1 MVLKPGTLVN
11 NRYRII
17 EEIGV
22 GGMAIVYKATD
33 EKLDRDV
40 TFKVLKEAYI
50 DDEEFIIRF
59 VTEARAA
66 ARLANN
72 NIVNVYD
79 VGNEGNINYIVM
91 EYIEGFTLKD
101 LICSKAPFTDEETVG
116 IAVQI
121 ALGLRHA
128 HKHNIVHR
136 DIKPENILITNT
148 GGEGT
153 VKVTDFGIAQ
163 ATNSSTSPTD
173 NMGSVHYF
181 SPEQAKGE
189 KADIRSDIYS
199 LGIVMYEM
207 VTGKQPFDG
216 DSAVALAMKHLKSP
230 LPNIKEINPNVSDNL
245 IAVIKKCTS
254 KEPRNRYQSADAL
267 INDLRRVIGISN
279 MLQSQK
285 VSKTA
290 TNTESTK
297 VIDYNENFLELENT
311 EYEAKRKERKMIISA
326 VIAGAVL
333 LILLGIVGFIV
344 NDSINGD
351 TIKVPDFVGMNYEDA
366 KAKAED
372 KGLEVDFE
380 GVYKEDAETG
390 EILEQSIAEGERVEK
405 GKEILL
411 TVNVGKD
418 SAIVPKIVGIPKS
431 KAEEILNESGLE
443 FGVVKYVHSNEPS
456 GTILKQDPE
465 PNKLIMNGTPVNV
478 EVSQGDIEEEVK
490 MPDLINHTK
499 DEASIELEKVGLK
512 AKFIDGYSDKIEK
525 GRIIDQGIPA
535 DTIIGVGSTVTLTVS
550 QGKSEITT
558 EEAEMIT
565 KAPPVVDIEDEE
577 TDEDKDQQVQ
587 EEENNN
593 EQDNEPDNND
603 NNSDANNN
611 SNSSGNNSDS
621 NNDNSQPQK
630 KNVSIGINPDF
641 ASGNYGVS
649 EANESCNV
657 KVVAKDSNGE
667 RVVASGS
674 YKVSDFPFSVNDEST
689 GNTEYRVYIND
700 QLLTSENR

>member
-577 TDEDKDQQVQ
+577 TDEDKDEQVQ